1 MKYSKL
7 SYFLCLGFWLL
18 NGQVLKAQNEKSISQ
33 FYLSNTEEWVTFSDP
48 GDWEYCRW
56 KIERGMESVMGSLPD
71 RNSLPGVE
79 MKIIQS
85 VDSPMY
91 VMHTIEYQAFED
103 EWVPAYL
110 YLPKRKPVSGRLP
123 AMLALHPTGAK
134 GKAIVDGQGPN
145 PNRAYG
151 KELAERGYIVI
162 APDYPSFG
170 GLSDFDFDH
179 DRYESG
185 TMAAIFYNLRS
196 VDLLLQMEEVDS
208 DRIGVIGHSLAG
220 HNAIFTAACDERLKV
235 IVSSC
240 GWTQLDYY
248 DIGEAAHEL
257 YGGRLGPFAQKRYM
271 PLWKNFGFEGE
282 KKPFDY
288 HELIA
293 MLAPRHFLSV
303 SPVNDSNFDVRGVLL
318 GMEQASTVYQ
328 FLGVEDHLQ
337 SVYPEAEHDFP
348 VEARKK
354 SYEFIDQALSH
365 VPWKHRIE

>member
-1 MKYSKL
+1 MKYLKL
-7 SYFLCLGFWLL
+7 SHFLWLGILL
-18 NGQVLKAQNEKSISQ
+18 WNGHELIAQNEASISQ
-33 FYLSNTEEWVTFSDP
+33 FYLSNTEEWLTISDP

-56 KIERGMESVMGSLPD
+56 KIATGMESVMGSLPD
-71 RNSLPGVE
+71 RNSLPDVE
-79 MKIIQS
+79 MKIIHS

-91 VMHTIEYQAFED
+91 VMHTIEFQAFEE

-110 YLPKRKPVSGRLP
+110 YLPKRKPISGKLP
-123 AMLALHPTGAK
+123 AMLALHPTGAQ
-134 GKAIVDGQGPN
+134 GKAIVDGRGPN

-151 KELAERGYIVI
+151 KELAERGYVVI

-170 GLSDFDFDH
+170 GLADFSFDH

-196 VDLLLQMEEVDS
+196 VDLLNEMQEVDS
-208 DRIGVIGHSLAG
+208 ERIGVIGHSLGG
-220 HNAIFTAACDERLKV
+220 HNAMFTAAFDERLKV

-240 GWTQLDYY
+240 GWTLLDYY
-248 DIGEAAHEL
+248 DIGESAAEI

-303 SPVNDSNFDVRGVLL
+303 SPVNDSNFDVRGVIL
-318 GMEQASTVYQ
+318 GMERAKIIYQ
-328 FLGVEDHLQ
+328 FLGVSDNLR
-337 SVYPEAEHDFP
+337 VLYPEADHDFP
-348 VEARKK
+348 VDSRIEA
-354 SYEFIDQALSH
+354 YEFIDQALNH
-365 VPWKHRIE
+365 IPWKHEIE